1 VNDEIY
7 NIALRNAL
15 SGIKNSISDLN
26 WSFILTNDGTV
37 VTNDDNPVDSNMTQ
51 AAHSLQ
57 SLAEKAN
64 TIGGLDNVLINGEKN
79 KIYVSSIN
87 DMYMVAGLAK
97 NADLVYFRTITS
109 AVLPTVLK
117 VLDSVTSSLTHDP
130 APFKPAPAFSFPSS
144 KSPKPELL
152 EPTPSEFNDTQEQK
166 VEENEPSEAE
176 EVEETE
182 ELQKP
187 TLDTADEIDS
197 DKQPQ
202 ELPSQQLIVDRFS
215 GLMVKSDTVQLDVEI
230 LKRWSDELNVENVD
244 EVDVETFSG
253 KTVRCKAKVIN
264 DPKLEGRG
272 LIRIPEKACQ
282 SLDVRRG
289 ELVRVK
295 PVVPEESD

>member
-1 VNDEIY
+1 M
-7 NIALRNAL
+7 
-15 SGIKNSISDLN
+15 S
-26 WSFILTNDGTV
+26 
-37 VTNDDNPVDSNMTQ
+37 Q
-51 AAHSLQ
+51 AANCLQ
-57 SLAEKAN
+57 SLAQKAN

-87 DMYMVAGLAK
+87 DMYLVAGLAK

-117 VLDSVTSSLTHDP
+117 VLDSVTSSLSHDP
-130 APFKPAPAFSFPSS
+130 APFKPTSSLSFPSL

-152 EPTPSEFNDTQEQK
+152 EPAPSELVDTPEQAVDESEPAE
-166 VEENEPSEAE
+166 VEEDEEAE
-176 EVEETE
+176 EV
-182 ELQKP
+182 QKP
-187 TLDTADEIDS
+187 VLDSVDEIDGDV
-197 DKQPQ
+197 DKQPR

-230 LKRWSDELNVENVD
+230 LKRWSDELDVESID
-244 EVDVETFSG
+244 QVDVETFSG

-264 DPKLEGRG
+264 DAKLEGRG

-295 PVVPEESD
+295 PVVSEEGD